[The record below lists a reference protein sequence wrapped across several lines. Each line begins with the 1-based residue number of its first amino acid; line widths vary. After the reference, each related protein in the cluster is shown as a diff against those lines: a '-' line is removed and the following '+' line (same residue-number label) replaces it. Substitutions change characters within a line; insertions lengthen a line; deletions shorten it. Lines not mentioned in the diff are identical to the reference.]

1 MKPHLMAQITRKEF
15 SKNENNKKQPERK
28 KTMKNTN
35 FKTKLIARILL
46 LVLLLASAVNF
57 TACGNK
63 ELEDGFKWRQH
74 PDGTSDYFCAYKSDK
89 RVLDINDVTLT
100 FYYGGTK
107 GMDLPSF
114 GIYFENEEET
124 VYLIKEIK
132 NHNPERYI
140 VNHEYKQ
147 FLFFDKIIRTFTHSE
162 TITIPKELFVNNTG
176 HILFYMKANDL
187 GDLYLGTVAI
197 YYKVEGNT
205 VFLSEKSFDK

>member
-1 MKPHLMAQITRKEF
+1 MAQITRKEF
-15 SKNENNKKQPERK
+15 SKNETNKKQPERK

-35 FKTKLIARILL
+35 FKTKLIARIML

-57 TACGNK
+57 TACGK
-63 ELEDGFKWRQH
+63 KGLEAGFEHREH
-74 PDGTSDYFCAYKSDK
+74 PHAYWDHFCACKSNK
-89 RVLDINDVTLT
+89 REFDISDVALT

-132 NHNPERYI
+132 NHNPEQYI
-140 VNHEYKQ
+140 VNHEYKE

-176 HILFYMKANDL
+176 HILFYMKVNEL

>member
-1 MKPHLMAQITRKEF
+1 MKPHLMAQITRKQF

-35 FKTKLIARILL
+35 FKTKLIARIIL

-57 TACGNK
+57 TACGK
-63 ELEDGFKWRQH
+63 KGLEAGFEYREH
-74 PDGTSDYFCAYKSDK
+74 PHAYWDHFCACRSNK
-89 RVLDINDVTLT
+89 REFDISDVTLS

-132 NHNPERYI
+132 NHNHEQYI
-140 VNHEYKQ
+140 VNNEYKQ
-147 FLFFDKIIRTFTHSE
+147 FLFFNKIIRTFTHSE
-162 TITIPKELFVNNTG
+162 NITIPKELFVNNRG